1 MFKACLNYFTEPTLT
16 YSCEKINLSCKIS
29 YISLALSA
37 LVNDKYTEPNQFLVW
52 LCTQPASELPWER
65 TQFICFFSARYLFA
79 RWFSVPSWAKKLKE
93 WLFAY
98 EKQRLIFINKIF
110 HFNKGKVPA
119 GCLHLIKIQ
128 RQEVW
133 GFKLPRLN
141 FLLTDSCTNWK
152 SPVTDQLC
160 CWPRNY
166 VCMYFIFVK
175 FTLNVLMKSVIWKPR
190 FTQCLQLEGTSGCH
204 LVQAGSGSTSDLT

>member
-1 MFKACLNYFTEPTLT
+1 MTNILSQINSWYGFAHNRLPNCPGKEHSSSAFSVHAT
-16 YSCEKINLSCKIS
+16 YSQDDFLCRHGLRNWRSG
-29 YISLALSA
+29 SLPMK
-37 LVNDKYTEPNQFLVW
+37 NK
-52 LCTQPASELPWER
+52 
-65 TQFICFFSARYLFA
+65 
-79 RWFSVPSWAKKLKE
+79 
-93 WLFAY
+93 
-98 EKQRLIFINKIF
+98 RLIFINKIF